1 MEKSITLK
9 KGKRARKHGFR
20 ERSSDNSGRKVLKR
34 RRLAKRKRLTV

>member
-9 KGKRARKHGFR
+9 KAKRARKHGFR
-20 ERSSDNSGRKVLKR
+20 ARSRNVSGQKVLKR